1 MWVLTPTI
9 GRVTVTLPNFRDVGG
24 VVGHDGATVRTGL
37 LLRSGVPEPT
47 DTVPVGTP
55 WPPAL
60 VVDLRSSMEHGGQ
73 HPLAALGSRVV
84 TLSLLQSL
92 APGWHEDTPTLTHLY
107 GKVLDTAGRLL
118 VELVEEVAAT
128 ASAGGAS
135 LVHCAAGKDRTG
147 ISVALLLR
155 LLGVPRAD
163 VAADYMLTEH
173 ATAAI
178 DARLRAPGSDH
189 PPIPSAFLLVPR
201 EAIEHVLDRW
211 EQHPGGVD
219 GWFASVGGDEATVE
233 RLRAA
238 FLA

>member
-1 MWVLTPTI
+1 MR
-9 GRVTVTLPNFRDVGG
+9 RVSVTLPNFRDVGG

-47 DTVPVGTP
+47 DTVPDGTP

-60 VVDLRSSMEHGGQ
+60 VVDLRSSTEHGGP
-73 HPLAALGSRVV
+73 HPLAPLGPRVV
-84 TLSLLQSL
+84 TLSLLSSL

-107 GKVLDTAGRLL
+107 GKVLDTAGPLL
-118 VELVEEVAAT
+118 VQLVDEVAST
-128 ASAGGAS
+128 AAEGGAS

-155 LLGVPRAD
+155 LLGVPRGD

-189 PPIPSAFLLVPR
+189 PPVPAAFLTVPP

-211 EQHPGGVD
+211 QEHPGGVEA
-219 GWFASVGGDEATVE
+219 WFASVGGDAGTVE
-233 RLRAA
+233 RLRTA